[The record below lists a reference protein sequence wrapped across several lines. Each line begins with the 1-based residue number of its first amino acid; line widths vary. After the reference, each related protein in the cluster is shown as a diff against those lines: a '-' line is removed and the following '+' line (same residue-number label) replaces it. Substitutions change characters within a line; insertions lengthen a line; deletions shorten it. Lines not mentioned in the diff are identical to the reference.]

1 MKWFLIF
8 FLIIYSSLHAYFYVK
23 MTSAFYIKLIDKII
37 LILFLIFTIVSP
49 ILIRVIE
56 RKGFI
61 SIAKILAYT
70 GYLWMSFIFLFICI
84 SLFIDIIKGGEKTI
98 NYILGKNIILFFT
111 KPMPAFLIS
120 ISLSLII
127 IIYGLYEA
135 NNIRLKKVVIQN
147 NKLVNLVNEL
157 RIVQIS
163 DLHISLTVNKSKL
176 EKIASLIKE
185 AKPDILFCTGDMI
198 DADTQNL
205 NELSAIFRS
214 IEAKYGKYAITGNHE
229 YYFGLKEAKKF
240 LENSGFILIQQK
252 VINVNNFLTII
263 GIDDPTAK
271 YDLFKTGSYLTE
283 KELLPKVTKNS
294 FIILLK
300 HRPTVEKEAINHFDL
315 QLSGHTHKGQI
326 FPFALLTRIFFP
338 LVGNSLHK
346 FGNSYI
352 YVSAGTGTWGP
363 PIRFLAPPEVT
374 LIIIH
379 N

>member
-1 MKWFLIF
+1 
-8 FLIIYSSLHAYFYVK
+8 
-23 MTSAFYIKLIDKII
+23 MTSTFNFKLIYKII
-37 LILFLIFTIVSP
+37 LILFLLFLIVSP
-49 ILIRVIE
+49 ILIVAIE

-61 SIAKILAYT
+61 SIAKTLAYP
-70 GYLWMSFIFLFICI
+70 GYLWMSFIFLFVCI
-84 SLFIDIIKGGEKTI
+84 SLLFDIIKIGGRAI
-98 NYILGKNIILFFT
+98 NYILDKNVISFLA
-111 KPMPAFLIS
+111 KPMPPFLIT

-135 NNIRLKKVVIQN
+135 NNIQLKKIIIQN
-147 NKLVNLVNEL
+147 NKLVNPVNEL

-163 DLHISLTVNKSKL
+163 DLHLGLTVNKAKL

-185 AKPDILFCTGDMI
+185 AKPDILFSTGDMI

-205 NELSAIFRS
+205 DELSAIFRS
-214 IEAKYGKYAITGNHE
+214 IQPRYGKYAVTGNHE
-229 YYFGLKEAKKF
+229 YYFGLQEAKKF
-240 LENSGFILIQQK
+240 LEDSGFILIQQK
-252 VINVNNFLTII
+252 AINVNDFITIV

-271 YDLFKTGSYLTE
+271 YNSFKTGSYLTE
-283 KELLPKVTKNS
+283 KELLPKVSNDS

-300 HRPTVEKEAINHFDL
+300 HRPTVEKEAINHFDI

-338 LVGNSLHK
+338 LVGGSLHK

-363 PIRFLAPPEVT
+363 PIRFLAPPEVS

-379 N
+379 NH